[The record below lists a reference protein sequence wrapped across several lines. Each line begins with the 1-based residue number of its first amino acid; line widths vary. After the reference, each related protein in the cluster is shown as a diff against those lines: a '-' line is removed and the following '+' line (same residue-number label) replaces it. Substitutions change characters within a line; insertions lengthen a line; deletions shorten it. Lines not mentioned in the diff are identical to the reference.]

1 PGELAYWMQ
10 LKDMFEH
17 YQASFPILVPRNS
30 GLILPSRPLEKFQQL
45 GFDKKD
51 MFRSYD
57 ELSKVWL
64 SGQENLQ
71 DDITKTTD
79 AVKAAYDQLAA
90 AFAKTDPTLAASVQ
104 AEAQKVIN
112 GLDNLSKKGTAALK
126 RKHEV
131 ALNQL
136 KTLLDKVNPD
146 DEPQERLVNFLQFYP
161 KMGPEMIQVFLQ
173 EMNPLSFEMTVVVE

>member
-1 PGELAYWMQ
+1 M
-10 LKDMFEH
+10 
-17 YQASFPILVPRNS
+17 
-30 GLILPSRPLEKFQQL
+30 
-45 GFDKKD
+45 
-51 MFRSYD
+51 
-57 ELSKVWL
+57 
-64 SGQENLQ
+64 
-71 DDITKTTD
+71 
-79 AVKAAYDQLAA
+79 
-90 AFAKTDPTLAASVQ
+90 
-104 AEAQKVIN
+104 IN

-136 KTLLDKVNPD
+136 KTLLDKVNPY